1 MNLRIL
7 HYDRLSSTN
16 DLALELASKKAAE
29 GTVIV
34 ADYQTRGRGRFKRKW
49 VSRPGKNLLFSILL
63 KPRFSAQTAPILTHF
78 AARSV
83 ASVLQKQFSLAP
95 KLKKP
100 NDVLVGGKKIS
111 GVLTEAASLNDR
123 MEYVVVGIGLNVNS
137 RKGDLP
143 VRATSIY
150 LETAKKADPS
160 AILDLILD
168 DFKKAYGHANR

>member
-7 HYDRLSSTN
+7 HYDRLPSTN

-34 ADYQTRGRGRFKRKW
+34 SDYQTHGRGRFKRKW
-49 VSRPGKNLLFSILL
+49 VSRPGKNLLFSIVL
-63 KPRFSAQTAPILTHF
+63 KPRFSAQTAPILTHL

-83 ASVLQKQFSLAP
+83 ASILKKQFSLPA
-95 KLKKP
+95 KLKRP
-100 NDVLVGGKKIS
+100 NDVLVGEKKIS
-111 GVLTEAASLNDR
+111 GILTEAASSNGR

-143 VRATSIY
+143 AGATSIY
-150 LETAKKADPS
+150 LETDQKIDPS
-160 AILDLILD
+160 EILDLILNH
-168 DFKKAYGHANR
+168 FWNQYFHANR